1 MKNIGVYTNLSKD
14 TDLEVTKKLVALLSN
29 NNINFQL
36 FDTLKNE
43 HSFKNFV
50 FFTEKDYSKLD
61 LVITIGGDG
70 TVLNVVKDCGKY
82 NTKILAI
89 NKGTKGFLTEIELE
103 NIDKVLDIIN
113 GNYAIDKRILI
124 EVCLKNNKYLALN
137 EAFVSRKTS
146 MTCLNAKINDLLVDS
161 YQCDGLLVATP
172 TGSTAYSL
180 SAGGPIIS
188 PNASVMCITP
198 VCSHSLRSKPIIV
211 GDTDTI
217 EITLEQSYEDAIL
230 TIDGVEV
237 DSINVNNTIKIK
249 KSSHS
254 INFLRLKESSFYSK
268 LLNRLHGLV

>member
-1 MKNIGVYTNLSKD
+1 MKKIGVYTNLSKD
-14 TDLEVTKKLVALLSN
+14 TDLEVTKKLAALLAKN
-29 NNINFQL
+29 GVDFYL
-36 FDTLKNE
+36 FKSLKGNKA
-43 HSFKNFV
+43 FTKAK
-50 FFTEKDYSKLD
+50 FFDEAEYSKLD

-70 TVLNVVKDCGKY
+70 TVLNVVKDCGKFDV
-82 NTKILAI
+82 KMLAI

-103 NIDKVLDIIN
+103 NIDKVLDIIK
-113 GNYAIDKRILI
+113 GDYAIDNRMLI
-124 EVCLKNNKYLALN
+124 EVSLKGKHYLALN
-137 EAFVSRKTS
+137 EAFVSRRQS
-146 MTCLNAKINDLLVDS
+146 MTCLNASINGLLVDS

-198 VCSHSLRSKPIIV
+198 VCSHSLRSKPIVV

-217 EITLEQSYEDAIL
+217 EIRLEQKYPDAIL

-237 DSINVNNTIKIK
+237 DTIGLENVIRIK
-249 KSSHS
+249 KSNHTV
-254 INFLRLKESSFYSK
+254 NFLRLKESSFYSK